1 MTYPVGHRRFARN
14 PNPMKKAR
22 IWLQMEFCN
31 YLSNNY
37 LTKKEI
43 RMHRSKRFREI
54 DKLVDVNKSY
64 TLEEAIEIL
73 KKCPPVKFDQS
84 VEISLY
90 TGVDAQKSDQQVRG
104 TVSLPN
110 GSGKRVIL
118 VVFARGEKIKE
129 ALDAGADYAGN
140 EELFE
145 KIKSGWLDFNAVI
158 ATPDMMRDVGKLGK
172 VLGPRGLMPT
182 PKAGTV
188 TTEVVKAIGE
198 VRAGK
203 IEFKSD
209 KHAIVNSLVGKIS
222 FEAKKLKENIIAVLS
237 AIVKAKP
244 STAKGVYLKSLA
256 LSSTMG
262 PGLKIDLQSV
272 SEIQGAKE

>member
-1 MTYPVGHRRFARN
+1 
-14 PNPMKKAR
+14 
-22 IWLQMEFCN
+22 
-31 YLSNNY
+31 
-37 LTKKEI
+37 
-43 RMHRSKRFREI
+43 MHRSKRFREI
-54 DKLVDVNKSY
+54 DKLVVVEKSY
-64 TLEEAIEIL
+64 TIDEAIEIL

-110 GSGKRVIL
+110 GTGKRMVI

-129 ALDAGADYAGN
+129 AIEAGADYAGN
-140 EELFE
+140 EDLFE
-145 KIKSGWLDFNAVI
+145 KIKSGWTDFNAVV

-188 TTEVVKAIGE
+188 TTDIKKAIEE
-198 VRAGK
+198 VKAGK

-209 KHAIVNSLVGKIS
+209 KHAVINSLVGKLS
-222 FEAKKLKENIIAVLS
+222 FETSKLKENIL
-237 AIVKAKP
+237 AILAAILRSKP
-244 STAKGVYLKSLA
+244 ATAKGVFFKSLA

-262 PGLKIDLQSV
+262 PGLKIDMQSFN
-272 SEIQGAKE
+272 EIHGAKE